1 MVESESF
8 RDVSLAP
15 TILPNLTAQGHAQ
28 IVKCC
33 TLHKTLRSSIDVWE
47 YDPGEFDWR
56 IDADH
61 SACVLSGRAEVSLGD
76 GRCVDLEPG
85 AAIYLPR
92 GVLGRFVVKETLR
105 TVAVRDS

>member
-1 MVESESF
+1 MVQSESF
-8 RDVSLAP
+8 KDVPLAP
-15 TILPNLTAQGHAQ
+15 TILPSLTIEGHAQ
-28 IVKCC
+28 TVKCC

-61 SACVLSGRAEVSLGD
+61 SACILSGRAEVSLAD
-76 GRCVDLEPG
+76 GRFLDLEPG
-85 AAIYLPR
+85 GAIYLPR
-92 GVLGRFVVKETLR
+92 GVHGRFVVKETLR